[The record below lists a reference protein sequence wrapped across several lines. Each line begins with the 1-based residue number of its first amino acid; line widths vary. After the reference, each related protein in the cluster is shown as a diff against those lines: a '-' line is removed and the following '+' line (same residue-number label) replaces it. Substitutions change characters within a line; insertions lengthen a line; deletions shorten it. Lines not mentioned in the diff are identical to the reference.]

1 MAKKTGRED
10 ILDCSATLFRRKG
23 LRGTSM
29 ADIASATGL
38 IKGSIYH
45 YFPSKDAL
53 VLEVLDRKCKQ
64 FEDDVFTIA
73 YDRSLSPAARLTGM
87 LDYILAY
94 FRAHRICLMAHLSL
108 EDKSDLP
115 AAQEKIR
122 SFFSNWRDAFSEVL
136 ATGHGAEAAQVLA
149 DDIICR
155 LEGAVIWLHV
165 FDDDAA
171 LVRACDAAV
180 AMLPATQ

>member
-1 MAKKTGRED
+1 MPKKTGRED

-53 VLEVLDRKCKQ
+53 VLEVLDRAYKQ
-64 FEDDVFTIA
+64 FEDDVFAIA
-73 YDRSLSPAARLTGM
+73 YDESQSPATRLAGM
-87 LDYILAY
+87 LDYILGY
-94 FRAHRICLMAHLSL
+94 FRENKVCLMARLSL
-108 EDKSDLP
+108 EDKGDLP

-122 SFFSNWRDAFSEVL
+122 SFFCSWRDAFSEVL
-136 ATGHGAEAAQVLA
+136 ATAHETEAAQALA

-155 LEGAVIWLHV
+155 LEGATIWLHI

-171 LVRACDAAV
+171 LVRACDAAA